1 MKIKVVL
8 ILLVLNSFL
17 YSLEFRTIKFSDF
30 LGEISGITGKNIVIS
45 GEINTNFDVFLPT
58 LDLTKIEV
66 LDGLLK
72 DILKVNGLDYILQ
85 DSVILIYN
93 PTIEENPI
101 LNDYIIKFK
110 HISKD
115 DVISALNLFNENIKF
130 SVYSDRVLLI
140 TTESQFKTIESL
152 IKGLDTSY
160 QLRQL
165 SFTIISTDNSKLKE
179 IGPKIEAVLNPL
191 DHFYFKII
199 TNILTVDSTSI
210 KKDSVTSLI
219 NLLKENGVSDLLY
232 NPRVTLIDNKDSV
245 IESVIKTPIKK
256 SRVEVQNNQTV
267 TSDEVEYK
275 DVGLRL
281 NISSVLI
288 TNDSVSFSLDL
299 YIENLLDDTD
309 TPRISSRHLKT
320 NVFLTDNNSFLIG
333 GINSKEVITNV
344 KSIPF
349 IENIPILGD
358 ITTYKSTKINDYSFS
373 IFITMLPTTNE
384 VMVFPCYLENTPLK
398 ICPNGYF
405 KSTHEPQKGSP
416 LAGNGGRA
424 LGYI

>member
-373 IFITMLPTTNE
+373 IFITMLPTTNK
-384 VMVFPCYLENTPLK
+384 VMVFPCYLENTPLNS
-398 ICPNGYF
+398 CPNGYF
-405 KSTHEPQKGSP
+405 KSTHEPRKGSP

>member
-152 IKGLDTSY
+152 IKGLDT
-160 QLRQL
+160 
-165 SFTIISTDNSKLKE
+165 
-179 IGPKIEAVLNPL
+179 
-191 DHFYFKII
+191 
-199 TNILTVDSTSI
+199 
-210 KKDSVTSLI
+210 
-219 NLLKENGVSDLLY
+219 
-232 NPRVTLIDNKDSV
+232 
-245 IESVIKTPIKK
+245 KT
-256 SRVEVQNNQTV
+256 
-267 TSDEVEYK
+267 
-275 DVGLRL
+275 
-281 NISSVLI
+281 
-288 TNDSVSFSLDL
+288 
-299 YIENLLDDTD
+299 
-309 TPRISSRHLKT
+309 
-320 NVFLTDNNSFLIG
+320 
-333 GINSKEVITNV
+333 
-344 KSIPF
+344 
-349 IENIPILGD
+349 
-358 ITTYKSTKINDYSFS
+358 
-373 IFITMLPTTNE
+373 
-384 VMVFPCYLENTPLK
+384 
-398 ICPNGYF
+398 
-405 KSTHEPQKGSP
+405 
-416 LAGNGGRA
+416 A
-424 LGYI
+424 